1 MLDFALFNRFQKNHL
16 SAVIIYFAAKL
27 NESGFA
33 RSKDIMEEVQVPEDI
48 FRDCYMILLGLYR
61 AREDLL

>member
-1 MLDFALFNRFQKNHL
+1 M
-16 SAVIIYFAAKL
+16 IIYFAAKL

-33 RSKDIMEEVQVPEDI
+33 RPKEIIEEMQVPEDI